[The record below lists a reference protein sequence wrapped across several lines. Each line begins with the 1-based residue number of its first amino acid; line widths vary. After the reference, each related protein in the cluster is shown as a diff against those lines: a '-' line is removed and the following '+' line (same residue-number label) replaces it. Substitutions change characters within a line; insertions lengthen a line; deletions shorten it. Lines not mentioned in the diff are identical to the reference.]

1 MAVFDNMNGTYSSG
15 IAPEIRKYYDRTLI
29 REAEGNLVYQRDLQ
43 KRPLPLNN
51 GKTVQFRKFHP
62 FAISLVP
69 LKEGVTPDGQKI
81 KVSEKHATIKPYGNY
96 VPFTDELDKTTIDE
110 MHKETAGLLSRQ
122 ARETL
127 DAIAGEAVN
136 GGLNVIYANGTSR
149 ADIGSTNVLTSA
161 LVKKAVRVLEKNKA
175 PKFADGCYHAVIDPE
190 GKYDLTND
198 PLWIDV
204 AKYQDKEKIER
215 YEIGKI
221 HGVKFY
227 ETTEAKVFKAN
238 EPLYGNVT
246 NIAINGG
253 SWDVAEQ
260 TGFVTV
266 AVATGTS
273 SSATDNDKAYW
284 CRQMVGKTVRLYD
297 ASATAYINALIDQ
310 CFVDGNNFKLTL
322 RYLDTASNWSYA
334 SGDKIYGQSAGA
346 SDIDVHSTIIYGQ
359 DYAGAVELGGNGGN
373 IQSIMNAPG
382 SSGAEDPLAQRG
394 TIAWKVNGYCVTIL
408 QDAYVVRVEHAVS
421 E

>member
-15 IAPEIRKYYDRTLI
+15 VSPEVRKYYDRTLI

-43 KRPLPLNN
+43 KRTLPLNN

-81 KVSEKHATIKPYGNY
+81 KVSEKHATIKPYGGF
-96 VPFTDELDKTTIDE
+96 VPYTDELNMTLIDD
-110 MHKETAGLLSRQ
+110 MQKESASLLSRQ
-122 ARETL
+122 AHETL
-127 DAIAGEAVN
+127 DGIAAEAVN

-149 ADIGSTNVLTSA
+149 ADIGAGNVLTAA
-161 LVKKAVRVLEKNKA
+161 LVKKAVRALEKNKA
-175 PKFADGCYHAVIDPE
+175 PKFPDGTYHAIIDPD

-198 PLWIDV
+198 PLWIDK
-204 AKYQDKEKIER
+204 AKYQDKTKIER
-215 YEIGKI
+215 YELGML

-227 ETTEAKVFKAN
+227 ETTEAKVFKTD
-238 EPLYGNVT
+238 EPLYGDVT

-253 SWDVAEQ
+253 AWLVAEQ
-260 TGFVTV
+260 IGYVTV
-266 AVATGTS
+266 SIATATS
-273 SSATDNDKAYW
+273 ANATDNDKAYW
-284 CRQMVGKTVRLYD
+284 CRQMVGKSIRLYD

-310 CFVDGNNFKLTL
+310 VFLDGNNFKLTL
-322 RYLDTASNWSYA
+322 RYLDTASNWAYA

-346 SDIDVHSTIIYGQ
+346 SGTEVHSTIIYGQ

-373 IQSIMNAPG
+373 IQSILNAPG
-382 SSGAEDPLAQRG
+382 SAGAEDPLAQRG
-394 TIAWKVNGYCVTIL
+394 TIAWKVKGYCVTIL
-408 QDAYVVRVEHAVS
+408 QDAYVVRIEHAVS